1 MKMFYLLSFICL
13 LTLQCSIMTGL
24 GGQIPE
30 SQFGNIGGNITFE
43 SDEWYDE
50 MIACLKSAPC
60 EIIFEDI
67 SKVHP
72 YDTFEELQQ
81 FIDNTLTYLYN
92 AYQLYCK
99 YKDSSY
105 CKDARK
111 KISKLVTGVY
121 SENNPYYYPHLKAQ
135 SCNKLLT
142 IKEIN

>member
-24 GGQIPE
+24 RGQIPVC
-30 SQFGNIGGNITFE
+30 QLGNSGGNITFE
-43 SDEWYDE
+43 SDKWYDE

-60 EIIFEDI
+60 EFIFKDI
-67 SKVHP
+67 SKVPP

-81 FIDNTLTYLYN
+81 FIDDTLIYLYN

-99 YKDSSY
+99 YKDFSY

-111 KISKLVTGVY
+111 GISNLVTGFY
-121 SENNPYYYPHLKAQ
+121 SEKNQYYYPHLKAQ
-135 SCNKLLT
+135 ACNELLT
-142 IKEIN
+142 INEIN

>member
-24 GGQIPE
+24 RGQIPE

-43 SDEWYDE
+43 SDKWYDE
-50 MIACLKSAPC
+50 MIACLKSTPC
-60 EIIFEDI
+60 EFIFKDI

-81 FIDNTLTYLYN
+81 FINDTLIYLYN

-99 YKDSSY
+99 SQYFSY
-105 CKDARK
+105 CKDARMG
-111 KISKLVTGVY
+111 ISNLVTGFY
-121 SENNPYYYPHLKAQ
+121 SVKNLYYYPHLKAQ
-135 SCNKLLT
+135 ACNELLT
-142 IKEIN
+142 IN

>member
-24 GGQIPE
+24 PNRQPGKRV
-30 SQFGNIGGNITFE
+30 GNITFE

-50 MIACLKSAPC
+50 MIACLKSTPC
-60 EIIFEDI
+60 EFIFKDI

-81 FIDNTLTYLYN
+81 FIDDTLIYLYN

-99 YKDSSY
+99 YKVFSY

-111 KISKLVTGVY
+111 EIRKLVTGFY
-121 SENNPYYYPHLKAQ
+121 SVKNQYYYPHLKAQ
-135 SCNKLLT
+135 ACNELLT
-142 IKEIN
+142 IN

>member
-50 MIACLKSAPC
+50 IIACLKSAPC

-81 FIDNTLTYLYN
+81 FIDDTLTYLYN

-99 YKDSSY
+99 YKDPSY
-105 CKDARK
+105 WKGARK
-111 KISKLVTGVY
+111 EIRNLVTGFY
-121 SENNPYYYPHLKAQ
+121 SVNNQYYYPHLKAQ
-135 SCNKLLT
+135 ACNKLLT
-142 IKEIN
+142 IN

>member
-24 GGQIPE
+24 RDQIPE

-50 MIACLKSAPC
+50 MIACLKSTPC
-60 EIIFEDI
+60 EFIFKDI

-81 FIDNTLTYLYN
+81 FIDDTLIYLYN

-99 YKDSSY
+99 YKVFSY

-111 KISKLVTGVY
+111 EIRKLVTGFY
-121 SENNPYYYPHLKAQ
+121 SVKNLYYYPHLKAQ
-135 SCNKLLT
+135 ACNELLT
-142 IKEIN
+142 IN

>member
-24 GGQIPE
+24 RDQIPE

-67 SKVHP
+67 SKVPP

-81 FIDNTLTYLYN
+81 FIDDTLTYLYN

-121 SENNPYYYPHLKAQ
+121 SEKNQYYYPHLKAQ
-135 SCNKLLT
+135 ACNKLLT
-142 IKEIN
+142 IN

>member
-24 GGQIPE
+24 REQIPE
-30 SQFGNIGGNITFE
+30 YQFGNSGGNITFE

-135 SCNKLLT
+135 ACNKLLT

>member
-30 SQFGNIGGNITFE
+30 SQFGNKGGNITFE

-121 SENNPYYYPHLKAQ
+121 SEKNPYYYPHLKAQ
-135 SCNKLLT
+135 ACNELLT
-142 IKEIN
+142 IN

>member
-60 EIIFEDI
+60 EIIFKDI

-135 SCNKLLT
+135 ACNKLLT

>member
-24 GGQIPE
+24 RGQIPE

-43 SDEWYDE
+43 SDKWYDE
-50 MIACLKSAPC
+50 MIACLKSTPC
-60 EIIFEDI
+60 EFIFKDI

-81 FIDNTLTYLYN
+81 FINDTLIYLYN

-99 YKDSSY
+99 SQYFSY
-105 CKDARK
+105 CKDARMG
-111 KISKLVTGVY
+111 ISNLVTGFY
-121 SENNPYYYPHLKAQ
+121 SVKNLYYYPHLKAQ
-135 SCNKLLT
+135 ACNKLLT
-142 IKEIN
+142 IN

>member
-24 GGQIPE
+24 RDQIPE

-81 FIDNTLTYLYN
+81 FIDDTLIYLYN

-121 SENNPYYYPHLKAQ
+121 
-135 SCNKLLT
+135 
-142 IKEIN
+142 